1 LFVFSVGLCFGL
13 RTKCLQSRHS
23 TPWATLPVHFA
34 LVILEG
40 GGLTNYLPGLS
51 LNLKK
56 VNAHPALVC
65 NQSLSY
71 VKQISICPTLRKG
84 CMNW

>member
-51 LNLKK
+51 LNLDPP
-56 VNAHPALVC
+56 NF
-65 NQSLSY
+65 SLPSSQDY
-71 VKQISICPTLRKG
+71 RCESPGLNCFKLIKGTLI
-84 CMNW
+84 